1 MARRRSFRRFQVH
14 ALGRRATARSREHYE
29 AHIRNFSPAAGRWAS
44 DIRQPQVHH
53 RSNPPCRCHAVPL
66 RVHALTDQ
74 NLNVVDVSDSREIHR
89 MVAHSGLD
97 LSYLKDLWNS
107 RPLIR
112 VLVMRDLRVRY
123 KQTLLGFAWVVLQPL
138 MTVLVYSL
146 LFGYIAHMPSE
157 GLPYPIFLLVA
168 LLPWLFVSR
177 LISEGASCI
186 ASNGALVSKIYFPRL
201 VLPLVVTG
209 SLLVDLIVGF
219 AVALAAM
226 GIFGYFP
233 GLQILALPFFI
244 IFAVATG
251 LAAALIIAPFD
262 VQYRD
267 VRMLLPFLLQMIMF
281 ISPIFYS
288 AMVIPE
294 RFRWLF
300 DFNPIAVL
308 ATGVRWSLLNHG
320 PPPDFVTTLGSV
332 ALVLSLLAI
341 GAWLFVRA
349 EALFADRI

>member
-1 MARRRSFRRFQVH
+1 
-14 ALGRRATARSREHYE
+14 
-29 AHIRNFSPAAGRWAS
+29 
-44 DIRQPQVHH
+44 
-53 RSNPPCRCHAVPL
+53 
-66 RVHALTDQ
+66 LTDQ
-74 NLNVVDVSDSREIHR
+74 NFNVPDVGDSREIHR

-97 LSYLKDLWNS
+97 LSYLKDIWNS
-107 RPLIR
+107 RPLLR
-112 VLVMRDLRVRY
+112 VLIMRDLTVRY
-123 KQTLLGFAWVVLQPL
+123 KQTMFGPAWVVLQPL

-157 GLPYPIFLLVA
+157 GLPYPIFLMVA

-177 LISEGASCI
+177 LISEGSSCI
-186 ASNGALVSKIYFPRL
+186 ASNSALVGKIYFPRL
-201 VLPLVVTG
+201 VLPLVVAG
-209 SLLVDLIVGF
+209 SLLVDLCVGF
-219 AVALAAM
+219 LVALAAM

-262 VQYRD
+262 VHYRD
-267 VRMLLPFLLQMIMF
+267 VRMLIPFLLQVVMF

-288 AMVIPE
+288 ASVIPE
-294 RFRWLF
+294 RFRWFF

-308 ATGVRWSLLNHG
+308 ASGVRWSLLNHG
-320 PPPDFVTTLGSV
+320 PPPDVITALGSS
-332 ALVLSLLAI
+332 ALVLFVLAV
-341 GAWLFVRA
+341 GAWLFVRS